1 MNMEEEMNNEELQEN
16 KKMTLEQAEKEIV
29 KKSTSKLYAKLQELQ
44 ERLEKEEL
52 SPIKRF
58 ILESKL
64 SIIETR
70 LERQLAKLDIQ
81 DMKKEYEQTKDEWYE
96 KHNEKLKEKQEELD
110 DLFEQIEK
118 QERIIG
124 QKTSNMKNRTADYNE
139 INNIGKGKNS
149 SKNTRSTYQF
159 TSTKK
164 LDEVLQKQQE
174 KLEELKTKKDLKKEE
189 IINFRKEF
197 IENEKGADAE
207 FAESLKEYKPS
218 IWQSFKTAL
227 KKIANNFTNWRENQ
241 KEERQAIKNAKAQ
254 AITDTRKAKTADS
267 IAENTIKMET
277 FKDRVNSHISLE
289 EQSKYSEKAQ
299 REPIE
304 KVEGE
309 VIIDEHQEK

>member
-16 KKMTLEQAEKEIV
+16 KKMTLEQAENEIV

-207 FAESLKEYKPS
+207 FAEFLKEYKPS

-254 AITDTRKAKTADS
+254 AIIDTRKAKTADS

-299 REPIE
+299 QEPIE